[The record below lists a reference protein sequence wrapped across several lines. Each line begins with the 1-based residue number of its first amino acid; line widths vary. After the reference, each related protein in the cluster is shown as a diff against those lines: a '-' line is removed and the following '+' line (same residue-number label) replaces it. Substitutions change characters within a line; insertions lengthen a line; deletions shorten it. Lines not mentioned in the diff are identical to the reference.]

1 MKQAQAPMLVEVHV
15 EVGIVMGAVLM
26 AVVDARGTRS
36 ELAVGCAQ
44 AAARAE
50 LEGAIAS
57 SQSRQQQ
64 ART

>member
-1 MKQAQAPMLVEVHV
+1 MLVEVHV

-36 ELAVGCAQ
+36 ERAVGCAQ

-57 SQSRQQQ
+57 SHSRQQQ